1 MVFYDISPLCGLLI
15 VKGVAIRVWVKK
27 FMKITVFT
35 CLVFICFNIAGCSL
49 QNNFQQLGR
58 DKDHEFDHGSGIHFT
73 SISDKKVM
81 DLAKLCKV
89 WGVVKYYHP
98 KVIAGDIN
106 WDYELFRVM
115 PSILEEDADVNSI
128 LYQWVSSFDRE
139 ADIEDIQQS
148 YQIPE
153 NSIQLRPSTDWCRD
167 ESYLGKDLSKE
178 LCSLLDI
185 HIMDRKNA
193 YVSFKDDSPYQFME
207 NENPYPNMK
216 FDDTG
221 YRLLGLFRYWNI
233 IEYYYPYKD
242 IMGENWN
249 QVLLEFIPKFIHGS
263 DYESYLMTIAELT
276 TRIHD
281 SHVML
286 LDKSRNYI
294 SRRFGIYRIPVTY
307 IKIGDQIV
315 VNKVISKCGL
325 EPGDII
331 LKVGNKDI
339 DEILEERRKYI
350 SQSREDTGRLVYYD
364 LLRINEKNID
374 VSVIRDGK
382 MLVVNVKGSQRN
394 VNFSVETK
402 SQEMENREIYYIN
415 VGLLKKGDIDK
426 IMKRYWNTKGLI
438 IDLRNYPS
446 TPIVYTLAEYLIPTQ
461 KEFMRV
467 SIPNPAVPGEF
478 YYSVPFVS
486 GKPKEAS
493 SETSDNDIYKGRLV
507 IIIDERTMSQGETT
521 AMSLRNTPNSVVLGR
536 PSAGA
541 NGNYRDFCLPG
552 GIKTRISGLGIFYPN
567 KETIQIVG
575 VQPDVY
581 VEPTIE
587 GIKEGRDEFIEKAIE
602 IIKEGIE

>member
-1 MVFYDISPLCGLLI
+1 MI
-15 VKGVAIRVWVKK
+15 VQEKRYWRLVALYCFI
-27 FMKITVFT
+27 
-35 CLVFICFNIAGCSL
+35 FICLSLVGCSL
-49 QNNFQQLGR
+49 KDNSQQLGR

-73 SISDKKVM
+73 IISDKKIL

-98 KVIAGDIN
+98 MVIAGDIN

-128 LYQWVSSFDRE
+128 LYRWVSSFNKGVN
-139 ADIEDIQQS
+139 IEDMQQH

-153 NSIQLRPSTDWCRD
+153 DSIQLRPSTDWCRD
-167 ESYLGKDLSKE
+167 ENYLGKDLSNE
-178 LCSLLDI
+178 LSSLLDI
-185 HIMDRKNA
+185 RILDRKNA
-193 YVSFKDDSPYQFME
+193 YVSFKDDSPYQFFE

-233 IEYYYPYKD
+233 IEYYYPYKE
-242 IMGENWN
+242 IMGEDWN
-249 QVLLEFIPKFIHGS
+249 QVLLEFIPEFINGS

-294 SRRFGIYRIPVTY
+294 SKRFGIYRIPVTFV
-307 IKIGDQIV
+307 KIGDQIV
-315 VNKVISKCGL
+315 VNKVFSSCGL
-325 EPGDII
+325 ELGDII

-339 DEILEERRKYI
+339 NEILEERRKYI
-350 SQSREDTGRLVYYD
+350 SQSREDTGRLIYDD
-364 LLRINEKNID
+364 LLRLHEKNTD
-374 VSVIRDGK
+374 VTVLRDGK
-382 MLVVNVKGSQRN
+382 ILVVNVKGSQKDINYR
-394 VNFSVETK
+394 VETK
-402 SQEMENREIYYIN
+402 SQEMENGEIYYIN
-415 VGLLKKGDIDK
+415 VGFLKKGDIDK

-438 IDLRNYPS
+438 LDLRNYPS
-446 TPIVYTLAEYLIPTQ
+446 TPIVYELAEYLIPTQ

-467 SIPNPAVPGEF
+467 SIPNRAVPGEF
-478 YYSVPFVS
+478 FYSIPFVS
-486 GKPKEAS
+486 GKPKKENNEIS
-493 SETSDNDIYKGRLV
+493 NDDIYKGRLV

-521 AMSLRNTPNSVVLGR
+521 AMSLRNAPNSVVLGR

-541 NGNYRDFCLPG
+541 NGDYRDFCLPG
-552 GIKTRISGLGIFYPN
+552 NLMTRISGLGVFYPN

-587 GIKEGRDEFIEKAIE
+587 GIKEGRDEYIEKAIE
-602 IIKEGIE
+602 IIKEGI

>member
-1 MVFYDISPLCGLLI
+1 MI
-15 VKGVAIRVWVKK
+15 VQEKRYWRLVALYCFI
-27 FMKITVFT
+27 
-35 CLVFICFNIAGCSL
+35 FICLSLVGCSL
-49 QNNFQQLGR
+49 KDNSQQLGR

-73 SISDKKVM
+73 IISDKKIL

-98 KVIAGDIN
+98 MVIAGDIN

-128 LYQWVSSFDRE
+128 LYRWVSSFNKGVN
-139 ADIEDIQQS
+139 IEDMQQH

-153 NSIQLRPSTDWCRD
+153 DSIQLRPSTDWCRD
-167 ESYLGKDLSKE
+167 ENYLGKDLSNE
-178 LCSLLDI
+178 LSSLLDI
-185 HIMDRKNA
+185 RILDRKNA
-193 YVSFKDDSPYQFME
+193 YVSFKDDSPYQFFE

-233 IEYYYPYKD
+233 IEYYYPYKE
-242 IMGENWN
+242 IMGEDWN
-249 QVLLEFIPKFIHGS
+249 QVLLEFIPEFINGS

-294 SRRFGIYRIPVTY
+294 SKRFGIYRIPVTFV
-307 IKIGDQIV
+307 KIGDQIV
-315 VNKVISKCGL
+315 VNKVFSSCGL
-325 EPGDII
+325 ELGDII

-339 DEILEERRKYI
+339 NEILEERRKYI
-350 SQSREDTGRLVYYD
+350 SQSREDTGRLIYDD
-364 LLRINEKNID
+364 LLRLHEKNTD
-374 VSVIRDGK
+374 VTVLRDGK
-382 MLVVNVKGSQRN
+382 ILVVNVKGSQKDINYR
-394 VNFSVETK
+394 VETK
-402 SQEMENREIYYIN
+402 SQEMENGEIYYIN
-415 VGLLKKGDIDK
+415 VGFLKKGDIDK

-438 IDLRNYPS
+438 LVLRNYPS
-446 TPIVYTLAEYLIPTQ
+446 TPIVYELAEYLIPTQ

-467 SIPNPAVPGEF
+467 SIPNRAVPGEF
-478 YYSVPFVS
+478 FYSIPFVS
-486 GKPKEAS
+486 GKPKKENNEIS
-493 SETSDNDIYKGRLV
+493 NDDIYKGRLM

-521 AMSLRNTPNSVVLGR
+521 AMSLRNAPNSVIIGK
-536 PSAGA
+536 PSAGT
-541 NGNYRDFCLPG
+541 NGDYREFYLPG
-552 GIKTRISGLGIFYPN
+552 NIRTTMSGLGVFYPN
-567 KETIQIVG
+567 KESIQIVG

-602 IIKEGIE
+602 IINEGI

>member
-1 MVFYDISPLCGLLI
+1 MI
-15 VKGVAIRVWVKK
+15 VQEKRYWRLVALYCFI
-27 FMKITVFT
+27 
-35 CLVFICFNIAGCSL
+35 FICLSLVGCSL
-49 QNNFQQLGR
+49 KDNSQQLGR

-73 SISDKKVM
+73 IISDKKIL

-98 KVIAGDIN
+98 MVIAGDIN

-128 LYQWVSSFDRE
+128 LYRWVSSFNKGVN
-139 ADIEDIQQS
+139 IEDMQQH

-153 NSIQLRPSTDWCRD
+153 DSIQLRPSTDWCRD
-167 ESYLGKDLSKE
+167 ENYLGKDLSNE
-178 LCSLLDI
+178 LSSLLDI
-185 HIMDRKNA
+185 RILDRKNA
-193 YVSFKDDSPYQFME
+193 YVSFKDDSPYQFFE

-233 IEYYYPYKD
+233 IEYYYPYKE
-242 IMGENWN
+242 IMGEDWN
-249 QVLLEFIPKFIHGS
+249 QVLLEFIPEFINGS

-294 SRRFGIYRIPVTY
+294 SKRFGIYRIPVTFV
-307 IKIGDQIV
+307 KIGDQIV
-315 VNKVISKCGL
+315 VNKVFSSCGL
-325 EPGDII
+325 ELGDII

-339 DEILEERRKYI
+339 NEILEERRKYI
-350 SQSREDTGRLVYYD
+350 SQSREDTGRLIYDD
-364 LLRINEKNID
+364 LLRLHEKNTD
-374 VSVIRDGK
+374 VTVLRDGK
-382 MLVVNVKGSQRN
+382 ILVVNVKGSQKDINYR
-394 VNFSVETK
+394 VETK
-402 SQEMENREIYYIN
+402 SQEMENGEIYYIN
-415 VGLLKKGDIDK
+415 VGFLKKGDIDK

-438 IDLRNYPS
+438 LDLRNYPS
-446 TPIVYTLAEYLIPTQ
+446 TPIVYELAEYLIPTQ

-467 SIPNPAVPGEF
+467 SIPNRAVPGEF
-478 YYSVPFVS
+478 YYSIPFVS
-486 GKPKEAS
+486 GKPKKENNEIS
-493 SETSDNDIYKGRLV
+493 NDDIYKGRLV

-521 AMSLRNTPNSVVLGR
+521 AMSLRNAPNSVVLGR

-541 NGNYRDFCLPG
+541 NGDYRDFCLPG
-552 GIKTRISGLGIFYPN
+552 NLMTRISGLGVFYPN

-587 GIKEGRDEFIEKAIE
+587 GIKEGRDEYIEKAIE
-602 IIKEGIE
+602 IIKEGI